1 MASARIPTYVYHA
14 MKAEKKLPAEGPA
27 GAPRQ
32 CQSKPRGSRLA
43 LVRSLMATFVI
54 MTPGMVLG
62 GDGQTLQP
70 PDGGSPVTNA
80 DPSSP
85 ALLAA
90 EGRRQP
96 SYQVFAF
103 RCTSPSIT
111 VVNETTLE
119 IGGKQK
125 IDVSR
130 LNQLDR
136 AEKETL
142 AGQFD
147 VPVSV
152 VDNLQKSCSKQTP
165 ADAAEV
171 AGKLRVMV
179 IDYKYLLERWTQY
192 HPPTGQEKVKT
203 DALLALQ
210 GGNVDKAWEMF
221 AALPKPRP
229 PTGFHVAG

>member
-1 MASARIPTYVYHA
+1 MAI
-14 MKAEKKLPAEGPA
+14 
-27 GAPRQ
+27 
-32 CQSKPRGSRLA
+32 
-43 LVRSLMATFVI
+43 FVI
-54 MTPGMVLG
+54 LTPVLG
-62 GDGQTLQP
+62 SDGQTLQP
-70 PDGGSPVTNA
+70 PDGGSPATNA

-85 ALLAA
+85 ALVAA

-96 SYQVFAF
+96 SYQVFAY
-103 RCTSPSIT
+103 RCTLPAIT

-130 LNQLDR
+130 LDQWDR

-152 VDNLQKSCSKQTP
+152 VDNLQKSCSKLAP

-171 AGKLRVMV
+171 AGKLRVVV
-179 IDYKYLLERWTQY
+179 IDYKYLLERWTRY
-192 HPPTGQEKVKT
+192 HPPTGQEKVRT

-221 AALPKPRP
+221 AALPRPSP
-229 PTGFHVAG
+229 PTGFRVAG